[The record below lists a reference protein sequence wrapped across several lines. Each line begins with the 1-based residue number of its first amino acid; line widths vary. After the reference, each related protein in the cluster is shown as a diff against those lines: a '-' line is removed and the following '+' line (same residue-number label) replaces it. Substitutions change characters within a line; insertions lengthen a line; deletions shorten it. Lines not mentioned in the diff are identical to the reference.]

1 MTTPEFIINT
11 MKEMDCKYF
20 TIHDTSHRLVYHQ
33 WQNIGIEESVRRFQ
47 NFVDNA
53 ATNSMFE
60 VSIYHSNLRL
70 KNGDAKEEGMTFE
83 LMITEKQKAQND
95 RMGGYGN
102 DPLSNIQG
110 LADNMYSAGSKG
122 AIDLTTYLASKDEIM
137 VLRMEIQQLKMENRY
152 IQDKCNGDI
161 ERIRREYEERLS
173 SDKKIEGVIGAVLP
187 HIGLGANALGLSGI
201 NGIGTQI
208 EQEVMTTKDKVISS
222 VNVLIKVDPNFA
234 ENIEKLAKLAQDKPM
249 IYKAAV
255 QQLNSL

>member
-1 MTTPEFIINT
+1 MTTPEFIIST

-47 NFVDNA
+47 NFIDNA

-60 VSIYHSNLRL
+60 VSIYHSSLRL

-83 LMITEKQKAQND
+83 LMITEKQKAQNEKI
-95 RMGGYGN
+95 GGYGN
-102 DPLSNIQG
+102 DPLSNIEG
-110 LADNMYSAGSKG
+110 LANNMYSAGSKG
-122 AIDLTTYLASKDEIM
+122 AIDLTTYLSAKDEIM
-137 VLRMEIQQLKMENRY
+137 RLHMEIQQLKMENRY
-152 IQDKCNGDI
+152 VQDKANGDI